1 MRSFKNVRWTAEY
14 IPLKDVVGVE
24 ALLSTQESLNKN
36 QDNMMEKIGL
46 LQERLDSIISNRD
59 PGREG
64 EPLRLQE
71 ELTSLKKCLEVG
83 NKVSNLLSNQ
93 ELNIGGDVIADR
105 DCDQTVVT
113 ALADLFHPR
122 MVRAT
127 SRSAQLVS
135 SVPADVLLDLSK
147 GRYSSRFGAQP

>member
-14 IPLKDVVGVE
+14 IPLKDAVGVE
-24 ALLSTQESLNKN
+24 APLLTQKSLKKN
-36 QDNMMEKIGL
+36 RDNLMEWTGL
-46 LQERLDSIISNRD
+46 LQERLDSMISNRD

-71 ELTSLKKCLEVG
+71 EFTSLKKCLEVC
-83 NKVSNLLSNQ
+83 NKVSNLLSNR

-105 DCDQTVVT
+105 DCDQIVVT

-122 MVRAT
+122 MVGAT
-127 SRSAQLVS
+127 SRSAQLVG

-147 GRYSSRFGAQP
+147 RRYSSRFGAQP